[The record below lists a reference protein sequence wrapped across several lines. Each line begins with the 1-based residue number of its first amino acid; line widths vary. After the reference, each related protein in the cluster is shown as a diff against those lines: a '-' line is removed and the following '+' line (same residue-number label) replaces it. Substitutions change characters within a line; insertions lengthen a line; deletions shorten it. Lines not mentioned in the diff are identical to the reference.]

1 MPRPVLTLAA
11 LAALLAC
18 PRAHAFPPCPVAP
31 LDLSPLDSVARRP
44 LPGAIPPW
52 FQALYTFVGNT
63 AIVSSLTP
71 DDDLPNSGKCTRDD
85 WLPTP
90 ESHESTGTIQLQ
102 PRYAPAGGFG
112 LIALPDLPA
121 IAAPGLKMRYRADFT
136 VDNGRLPH
144 DSEWIDLAQLEFLRN
159 AAGPG
164 VPGATAPEA
173 LATVYRVRKKAYRLG
188 PPVLEVIESTLALG
202 NGYGARPV
210 GYDRVIASI
219 PLDGPA
225 GRTAL
230 SLQWRQRV
238 VGTDA
243 AGTAAATAAPGFAGG
258 RQSIDSQLEVIAA
271 DGSVLQARPLA
282 GQWASTF
289 SMGLIDYRLGKYN
302 EDPKGWRVHL
312 GGLAISAHDE
322 SYGVER

>member
-1 MPRPVLTLAA
+1 MPRPALTLAA

-18 PRAHAFPPCPVAP
+18 PQAHAFPPCPVAP
-31 LDLSPLDSVARRP
+31 LDLSPLDTVASRP
-44 LPGAIPPW
+44 LPGATAPW
-52 FQALYTFVGNT
+52 FQALYTLVGSA
-63 AIVSSLTP
+63 AIISSLTP

-90 ESHESTGTIQLQ
+90 ESNDSTGVIQLR
-102 PRYAPAGGFG
+102 PHYAPAGGFG
-112 LIALPDLPA
+112 LIALPELPA
-121 IAAPGLKMRYRADFT
+121 IAAPGLKMRYRADFS

-159 AAGPG
+159 AARPG
-164 VPGATAPEA
+164 KPGTAAPES
-173 LATVYRVRKKAYRLG
+173 LASVYRARKKAYRLG
-188 PPVLEVIESTLALG
+188 PPVLEIIESNAAVG
-202 NGYGARPV
+202 NIHGARP
-210 GYDRVIASI
+210 GASDRVIASI

-243 AGTAAATAAPGFAGG
+243 VGTTAATAAPDFAGG
-258 RQSIDSQLEVIAA
+258 RQIIDSQLEVIAA
-271 DGSVLQARPLA
+271 DGTVLSSRSLP

-289 SMGLIDYRLGKYN
+289 SMGLIDYHLGKHV
-302 EDPKGWRVHL
+302 EAPQGWRVHL
-312 GGLAISAHDE
+312 GGLAISARDE
-322 SYGVER
+322 TYDIER